1 MQQFVCLPYQL
12 MRSAAGVIVVL
23 AQLQN
28 HCRSRETCSFGT
40 PDAVV
45 CKAARSA
52 SAALAAV
59 GESVGIAERAGA
71 ASLLLLLLPRFPK
84 RDAARSWLALAL
96 PDQARHGSTL
106 RHLRRDGSGRCSSCS
121 CSLGSAPDI
130 GARQFYESPIGLAIS
145 I

>member
-12 MRSAAGVIVVL
+12 MRSALGVVVVL

-71 ASLLLLLLPRFPK
+71 VPVVVAGFPVY
-84 RDAARSWLALAL
+84 AVYGWLF
-96 PDQARHGSTL
+96 STFEEV
-106 RHLRRDGSGRCSSCS
+106 RK
-121 CSLGSAPDI
+121 
-130 GARQFYESPIGLAIS
+130 
-145 I
+145 

>member
-1 MQQFVCLPYQL
+1 MQQFVCLPYHL

-45 CKAARSA
+45 CRAARSA

-59 GESVGIAERAGA
+59 GPSVGIGPRIEDRGFCMYVCMTAHRRIPSAGVSARTPEWAPVAHGPLLAGEARACVREPSRVRGA
-71 ASLLLLLLPRFPK
+71 H
-84 RDAARSWLALAL
+84 ALRADR
-96 PDQARHGSTL
+96 P
-106 RHLRRDGSGRCSSCS
+106 
-121 CSLGSAPDI
+121 
-130 GARQFYESPIGLAIS
+130 GLFAGYF
-145 I
+145 

>member
-12 MRSAAGVIVVL
+12 MRSAVGVIVVL

-59 GESVGIAERAGA
+59 GESVGIADRRALQV
-71 ASLLLLLLPRFPK
+71 LLLLLLALGCAAVELHAHATRK
-84 RDAARSWLALAL
+84 R
-96 PDQARHGSTL
+96 
-106 RHLRRDGSGRCSSCS
+106 
-121 CSLGSAPDI
+121 
-130 GARQFYESPIGLAIS
+130 
-145 I
+145 

>member
-12 MRSAAGVIVVL
+12 MRSAVGVIVVL

-52 SAALAAV
+52 SATLAAI
-59 GESVGIAERAGA
+59 GKSVGIAERAKKG
-71 ASLLLLLLPRFPK
+71 
-84 RDAARSWLALAL
+84 
-96 PDQARHGSTL
+96 
-106 RHLRRDGSGRCSSCS
+106 GRYVCMLFVAEPVFC
-121 CSLGSAPDI
+121 
-130 GARQFYESPIGLAIS
+130 
-145 I
+145 

>member
-1 MQQFVCLPYQL
+1 MQQIVCLPYQL
-12 MRSAAGVIVVL
+12 MRSVAGVIVVL

-71 ASLLLLLLPRFPK
+71 ASLLFGGGRSGQ
-84 RDAARSWLALAL
+84 RVVAAARSYVCHAQFA
-96 PDQARHGSTL
+96 HGF
-106 RHLRRDGSGRCSSCS
+106 
-121 CSLGSAPDI
+121 SLQTELLSLQTRA
-130 GARQFYESPIGLAIS
+130 
-145 I
+145 

>member
-1 MQQFVCLPYQL
+1 MQQVVCLPYQL

-45 CKAARSA
+45 CKAAWPA

-59 GESVGIAERAGA
+59 GESVGIAERADVLFVCHGLN
-71 ASLLLLLLPRFPK
+71 SQCPCPMPK
-84 RDAARSWLALAL
+84 LA
-96 PDQARHGSTL
+96 HGVP
-106 RHLRRDGSGRCSSCS
+106 RDGVLRS
-121 CSLGSAPDI
+121 
-130 GARQFYESPIGLAIS
+130 
-145 I
+145 

>member
-12 MRSAAGVIVVL
+12 MRSAVGVIVVL

-45 CKAARSA
+45 CRAARSA

-59 GESVGIAERAGA
+59 GPSVGIGPRIGL
-71 ASLLLLLLPRFPK
+71 SVLLLLLI
-84 RDAARSWLALAL
+84 
-96 PDQARHGSTL
+96 T
-106 RHLRRDGSGRCSSCS
+106 
-121 CSLGSAPDI
+121 
-130 GARQFYESPIGLAIS
+130 
-145 I
+145 

>member
-59 GESVGIAERAGA
+59 GESVGIAVSAILW
-71 ASLLLLLLPRFPK
+71 LLLCCFL
-84 RDAARSWLALAL
+84 RSLN
-96 PDQARHGSTL
+96 
-106 RHLRRDGSGRCSSCS
+106 SSCAS
-121 CSLGSAPDI
+121 YLWPFKLNVSHAHLSQQI
-130 GARQFYESPIGLAIS
+130 LAS
-145 I
+145 VFG

>member
-1 MQQFVCLPYQL
+1 
-12 MRSAAGVIVVL
+12 VIVVL

-45 CKAARSA
+45 CRAARSA

-71 ASLLLLLLPRFPK
+71 ASLLFARASSGFVAEVGVQDNFPSRILL
-84 RDAARSWLALAL
+84 
-96 PDQARHGSTL
+96 
-106 RHLRRDGSGRCSSCS
+106 HLN
-121 CSLGSAPDI
+121 
-130 GARQFYESPIGLAIS
+130 
-145 I
+145 

>member
-1 MQQFVCLPYQL
+1 MQQVVCLPYQL

-59 GESVGIAERAGA
+59 GESVGFAERAGA
-71 ASLLLLLLPRFPK
+71 ASLLLLLLRK
-84 RDAARSWLALAL
+84 L
-96 PDQARHGSTL
+96 P
-106 RHLRRDGSGRCSSCS
+106 
-121 CSLGSAPDI
+121 
-130 GARQFYESPIGLAIS
+130 GARKSTDTRAPVGWRIDGCQS
-145 I
+145 

>member
-59 GESVGIAERAGA
+59 GPSVGIAERAGA
-71 ASLLLLLLPRFPK
+71 VVLLMLLFAAFTVSTPGERRLAVLL
-84 RDAARSWLALAL
+84 
-96 PDQARHGSTL
+96 
-106 RHLRRDGSGRCSSCS
+106 DGIPHYYTDRKLS
-121 CSLGSAPDI
+121 DYTHTI
-130 GARQFYESPIGLAIS
+130 
-145 I
+145 

>member
-12 MRSAAGVIVVL
+12 MRSAVGVIVVL

-71 ASLLLLLLPRFPK
+71 ASLFLLLLLLP
-84 RDAARSWLALAL
+84 ALAFN
-96 PDQARHGSTL
+96 DQRPVVCGNEQVFSHSE
-106 RHLRRDGSGRCSSCS
+106 C
-121 CSLGSAPDI
+121 
-130 GARQFYESPIGLAIS
+130 EK
-145 I
+145 

>member
-1 MQQFVCLPYQL
+1 M
-12 MRSAAGVIVVL
+12 L

-45 CKAARSA
+45 CEAARSA

-71 ASLLLLLLPRFPK
+71 ASLFVVVVGVVVAEPPVLP
-84 RDAARSWLALAL
+84 
-96 PDQARHGSTL
+96 
-106 RHLRRDGSGRCSSCS
+106 
-121 CSLGSAPDI
+121 
-130 GARQFYESPIGLAIS
+130 
-145 I
+145 

>member
-12 MRSAAGVIVVL
+12 MRSAVGVIVVL

-45 CKAARSA
+45 CRAARSA

-59 GESVGIAERAGA
+59 GPSVGIGS
-71 ASLLLLLLPRFPK
+71 ASRIGVSVCMYVCMYAWPSCN
-84 RDAARSWLALAL
+84 ASE
-96 PDQARHGSTL
+96 RHGTALHSKQP
-106 RHLRRDGSGRCSSCS
+106 RV
-121 CSLGSAPDI
+121 
-130 GARQFYESPIGLAIS
+130 ARQVDLDRPWSEVSCGYPFEPI
-145 I
+145 

>member
-71 ASLLLLLLPRFPK
+71 ASLYRGVSVP
-84 RDAARSWLALAL
+84 AAW
-96 PDQARHGSTL
+96 
-106 RHLRRDGSGRCSSCS
+106 
-121 CSLGSAPDI
+121 LGS
-130 GARQFYESPIGLAIS
+130 RRLSRR
-145 I
+145 

>member
-1 MQQFVCLPYQL
+1 MQQVVCLPYQL

-59 GESVGIAERAGA
+59 GESVGFAERAGGSYVCCRTGRVNGA
-71 ASLLLLLLPRFPK
+71 CRLGRREGPRGPGRAFAP
-84 RDAARSWLALAL
+84 
-96 PDQARHGSTL
+96 ST
-106 RHLRRDGSGRCSSCS
+106 
-121 CSLGSAPDI
+121 
-130 GARQFYESPIGLAIS
+130 
-145 I
+145 

>member
-71 ASLLLLLLPRFPK
+71 ASLLTFVLFI
-84 RDAARSWLALAL
+84 
-96 PDQARHGSTL
+96 
-106 RHLRRDGSGRCSSCS
+106 
-121 CSLGSAPDI
+121 SLC
-130 GARQFYESPIGLAIS
+130 
-145 I
+145 

>member
-52 SAALAAV
+52 SAVLAAV
-59 GESVGIAERAGA
+59 GRSVGIGARAGA
-71 ASLLLLLLPRFPK
+71 GFVYSRTAPKAKEAEQIPGLRLLVFV
-84 RDAARSWLALAL
+84 
-96 PDQARHGSTL
+96 
-106 RHLRRDGSGRCSSCS
+106 
-121 CSLGSAPDI
+121 
-130 GARQFYESPIGLAIS
+130 FYVKMRIFD
-145 I
+145 

>member
-71 ASLLLLLLPRFPK
+71 ASHINFAREGVLRGQRRRRHKVSKDP
-84 RDAARSWLALAL
+84 AA
-96 PDQARHGSTL
+96 
-106 RHLRRDGSGRCSSCS
+106 
-121 CSLGSAPDI
+121 DI
-130 GARQFYESPIGLAIS
+130 W
-145 I
+145 

>member
-1 MQQFVCLPYQL
+1 MQQVVCLPYQL

-71 ASLLLLLLPRFPK
+71 ASYVCMCM
-84 RDAARSWLALAL
+84 SM
-96 PDQARHGSTL
+96 L
-106 RHLRRDGSGRCSSCS
+106 RTICFKVSGRRRAV
-121 CSLGSAPDI
+121 L
-130 GARQFYESPIGLAIS
+130 
-145 I
+145 